1 MSTDRSIPVKTHGMF
16 IVRESEHLSA
26 LPVSQAF
33 NAHIYGFDP
42 NFASLRARKDQKL
55 GMSRRQTRT
64 NLLQKLHVT
73 LQIASRHVSDEELT
87 PYSSVQKRA
96 KQLNVNGSI
105 DVYDT

>member
-26 LPVSQAF
+26 LPVSRAF
-33 NAHIYGFDP
+33 NAYMDLTQISPHYVHERTK
-42 NFASLRARKDQKL
+42 SW

>member
-55 GMSRRQTRT
+55 VYVTKT
-64 NLLQKLHVT
+64 NTNKSPPKTPRDAANRV
-73 LQIASRHVSDEELT
+73 ASRI
-87 PYSSVQKRA
+87 
-96 KQLNVNGSI
+96 G
-105 DVYDT
+105 